1 MQVISYSD
9 KFDALG
15 RQYLLQTSLDQ
26 SNRNIICSLFSSGR
40 LLSSR
45 TLPSP
50 ENMTG
55 QDLAESVQ
63 EIHRQYLA
71 DFNSL
76 FRLTDRIKHSDK
88 PELIEKLGRTLY
100 SRSLYNEG
108 LELLRSVI
116 ERHSDYPGLRI
127 LLGRI
132 WLALG
137 RFDDAEK
144 ELLHAVQLAPE
155 YPDLRN
161 LLGIAFLKSK
171 KPAAAIGEFKKA
183 VKINVYF
190 HNAYFNLGLGYIQ
203 NGIVKEDFNLAK
215 NLLQNC
221 DEVFAR
227 ATMFNPAY
235 LTRDYEQG
243 RLYLAR
249 GKLEEAYEILS
260 KVADLDGS
268 PDSRDR
274 LLEIYLRYV
283 HGEGGMTEEG
293 ISKYI
298 GELMDFLKANPGYAD
313 LQNELGLAYTVMAKF
328 MNDKAIERFREA
340 LKINSG
346 FSRAGK
352 NLKLAENDLKGF
364 EILLEAIFK

>member
-1 MQVISYSD
+1 MSAVNFSD
-9 KFDALG
+9 KFKSPG
-15 RQYLLQTSLDQ
+15 REYLLQTSL
-26 SNRNIICSLFSSGR
+26 NELNGNIICSLFNSGR
-40 LLSSR
+40 LLSGL

-50 ENMTG
+50 ESMTG
-55 QDLAESVQ
+55 HDLTEVVR
-63 EIHRQYLA
+63 EIHGQNLA
-71 DFNSL
+71 DFRSL
-76 FRLTDRIKHSDK
+76 FGLMERIKESDK
-88 PELIEKLGRTLY
+88 PELIEKLGKTLY
-100 SRSLYNEG
+100 SKDLYDEG
-108 LELLRSVI
+108 LELLASGLD
-116 ERHSDYPGLRI
+116 RHPDYPGLRI

-132 WLALG
+132 YLALG
-137 RFDDAEK
+137 RFPDAER
-144 ELLHAVQLAPE
+144 ELLHAVRLAPG

-161 LLGIAFLKSK
+161 LLGSAFLKSK
-171 KPAAAIGEFKKA
+171 RPMAAIGEFKKA
-183 VKINVYF
+183 VKINIYF
-190 HNAYFNLGLGYIQ
+190 HNAYFKLGLGYIQ

-221 DEVFAR
+221 DEAFGK
-227 ATMFNPAY
+227 ATMFNPGY
-235 LTRDYEQG
+235 LTGDYEQG

-260 KVADLDGS
+260 KVADLNGS
-268 PDSRDR
+268 PDSHDR

-283 HGEGGMTEEG
+283 HGDGGMTEEG

-298 GELMDFLKANPGYAD
+298 GELKDFLKASPGYAD

-328 MNDKAIERFREA
+328 MNDKAIKRFQEA

-346 FSRAGK
+346 FSRARK